1 MPPLTRAAP
10 ATLAFLLG
18 ISLTSGVA
26 AQPEPDKDKKTEAL
40 QLFEQSA
47 DLYRQGKFGEAADLL
62 EKAYAMHPEPVLL
75 YNLGRAYDGMG
86 ENEKAVTAYKHY
98 LEQVPDAK
106 DKGALSRRIETLE
119 KQIERDKQLAEDEKR
134 RQQQAEQDK
143 GKPVGPTT
151 TGGTSGAGIW
161 PWVVTGV
168 GAATIGAGL
177 FVGIQAKSKRSDA
190 QDNPISRDAQNDYDS
205 AKSMASTANVLLI
218 AGTVI
223 TAGGVTWALLSRKK
237 GEAPAEAALHLTVT
251 PSSIRLGGAL

>member
-1 MPPLTRAAP
+1 MAPLTRAAP
-10 ATLAFLLG
+10 AILAFSLG
-18 ISLTSGVA
+18 ISLTSGAA
-26 AQPEPDKDKKTEAL
+26 AQPAAEKDKKAEAI

-47 DLYRQGKFGEAADLL
+47 DLYRQGKFGEAAELL

-86 ENEKAVTAYKHY
+86 ENEKAVDAYKHY

-106 DKGALSRRIETLE
+106 DKGALTRRIETLE
-119 KQIERDKQLAEDEKR
+119 KQIERDKQLAEDERR
-134 RQQQAEQDK
+134 RQQQSDK
-143 GKPVGPTT
+143 DKNQPPPTT
-151 TGGTSGAGIW
+151 TQGSGGPGIW

-190 QDNPISRDAQNDYDS
+190 QDNPISRDAQSDYDS
-205 AKSMASTANVLLI
+205 AKSMATTANVLLI

-237 GEAPAEAALHLTVT
+237 GEAPAESALHVTVT
-251 PSSIRLGGAL
+251 PSSVLLGGAL

>member
-10 ATLAFLLG
+10 AILAFSLG
-18 ISLTSGVA
+18 ISLTSVA
-26 AQPEPDKDKKTEAL
+26 TAQPDAEKDKKAEAI

-62 EKAYAMHPEPVLL
+62 ERAYAMHPEPVLL

-86 ENEKAVTAYKHY
+86 ENEKAVDAYKRY
-98 LEQVPDAK
+98 LDQVPEAK

-134 RQQQAEQDK
+134 RQQQLDQDK
-143 GKPVGPTT
+143 DKGSTAPPPPRTAGP
-151 TGGTSGAGIW
+151 GFW

-190 QDNPISRDAQNDYDS
+190 QDNPVSRDAQNDYDS

-218 AGTVI
+218 AGTII
-223 TAGGVTWALLSRKK
+223 TAGGVTWALLTRKK
-237 GEAPAEAALHLTVT
+237 GEAPAASALHLTVT
-251 PSSIRLGGAL
+251 PSSVQLGGTL